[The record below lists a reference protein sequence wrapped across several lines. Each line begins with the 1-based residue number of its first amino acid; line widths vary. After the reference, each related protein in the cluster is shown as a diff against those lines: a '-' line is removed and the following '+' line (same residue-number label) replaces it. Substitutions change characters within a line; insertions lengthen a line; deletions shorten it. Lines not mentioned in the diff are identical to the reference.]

1 MTTPVTPCIWLD
13 GNAEEAAN
21 FYVSVF
27 ADSHID
33 QISRFQTDAPFPPHY
48 PAGTALIA
56 TFTLGGRPFA
66 TMNAGSAFRPT
77 EAISFVLPVADQAEL
92 DRYWSALTAD
102 GGAESM
108 CGWCK
113 DRFGVSWQIV
123 PANLVAMQVAG
134 TPEQNARMWTAL
146 MTMGKIDIATLEA
159 AYAGEPQP

>member
-113 DRFGVSWQIV
+113 DRWGLSWQIV
-123 PANLVAMQVAG
+123 PQAMIDMQRSG
-134 TPEQNARMWTAL
+134 TPEQIGRMFAVMMSMRKL
-146 MTMGKIDIATLEA
+146 DIATLESA
-159 AYAGEPQP
+159 FRGEDA